1 MNQFQRSILS
11 TNDSQRNFHF
21 FKKYSY
27 FFTNNQQ
34 EKFHYSLLNFSTNS
48 SLIKILNYFSI
59 ISKKDSILNDQ
70 IFYATLYIFIIIFL
84 SLFFSIFNR
93 FFINFT
99 SQISPAPEKY
109 SCNIIF
115 KLNVSNA
122 VSNLILK
129 IRYIEQVNGSD
140 FRNKRKELI
149 LNFHNIQGLNF
160 FLLCQIIQMQNI

>member
-48 SLIKILNYFSI
+48 SLIKILNYFNNL
-59 ISKKDSILNDQ
+59 KKNSILNDQ

-122 VSNLILK
+122 VSNLILNTK
-129 IRYIEQVNGSD
+129 IQETREKN
-140 FRNKRKELI
+140 
-149 LNFHNIQGLNF
+149 
-160 FLLCQIIQMQNI
+160 